1 MTVTW
6 LPLAWIVGP
15 WELVHQH
22 QTNSLEPEEWGP
34 ARKDLRGCAR
44 QPGTPWTRSSA
55 PDFSAGS
62 IHSPTSLSS
71 VIMPGERGTEHLAPR
86 IQADVDT
93 RLCFSAQFIGP
104 TSPLGEGHLLWLYF
118 CGWSAKDPVLPWLPL
133 PREESS
139 ENDVLLDS
147 SMVPSLLLALNSRME
162 NKQVGVGEHFWEW
175 ELCFRVKT
183 KLLWKFPGTNVR
195 WGHGNQHM
203 YYADSQ
209 GWSREKAGW
218 MRTNLEGLKKSL
230 SHVRLSELL
239 NSWC

>member
-44 QPGTPWTRSSA
+44 QPGMPRTRFSA

-104 TSPLGEGHLLWLYF
+104 ASPLGEGHLLWLYF

-139 ENDVLLDS
+139 EMMS
-147 SMVPSLLLALNSRME
+147 SWTRQWYPLFSLHLILEWKINKLEWGNTSENESFVSGWRPSYCE
-162 NKQVGVGEHFWEW
+162 NF
-175 ELCFRVKT
+175 
-183 KLLWKFPGTNVR
+183 
-195 WGHGNQHM
+195 
-203 YYADSQ
+203 Q
-209 GWSREKAGW
+209 GQ
-218 MRTNLEGLKKSL
+218 M
-230 SHVRLSELL
+230 
-239 NSWC
+239 